1 MKEGNRDDI
10 FIHLTDDFPLGIW
23 EYVRKN
29 PDGYDVYISTKQT
42 GEQMIECYE
51 HAKAH
56 IDRGD
61 LEHDLW
67 VSDAEWSNE

>member
-1 MKEGNRDDI
+1 MREGNREDI

-42 GEQMIECYE
+42 VELQFECYK
-51 HAKAH
+51 HALRH
-56 IDRGD
+56 IDNGD
-61 LEHDLW
+61 LDGDLL
-67 VSDAEWSNE
+67 VSDLEWNND

>member
-1 MKEGNRDDI
+1 MREENRDDI

-42 GEQMIECYE
+42 GEQMFECYQ
-51 HAKAH
+51 HAVKH

-61 LEHDLW
+61 LDRDLW
-67 VSDAEWSNE
+67 VSDAEWEMD